1 MKNLYLIDSYLK
13 EWTTKVES
21 ADGRFLTLRES
32 AFYPAGGGQP
42 CDKGVIACSG
52 KAYRV
57 SDVSKKNGIQLDE
70 EGLHAGDSVQC
81 ALDWERRY
89 MLMRMHTAAHIL
101 IAVMYRDGKVLVTG
115 NQLDAEKS
123 RIDFS
128 LEEMDRQKIDECFG
142 KANDIAKWNLP
153 VTFAFMEREDA
164 EKIPH
169 LQKLAAGLPNIDELR
184 ILSIGEGSEMV
195 DEQADGGTHVRSTAE
210 IGEIKLLS
218 VENKGRSNRRVYY
231 KVE

>member
-1 MKNLYLIDSYLK
+1 MKNLCLTDSYLR
-13 EWTTKVES
+13 EWTTRVES
-21 ADGRFLTLRES
+21 ASGKFLALEES

-52 KAYRV
+52 KAYIV

-70 EGLHAGDSVQC
+70 EGLRAGDIVQC

-89 MLMRMHTAAHIL
+89 MLMRMHTAAHVL
-101 IAVMYRDGKVLVTG
+101 IAVIYRDGKVLVTG
-115 NQLDAEKS
+115 NQLDTEKS

-128 LEEMDRQKIDECFG
+128 LEEMDRQKLEECFE
-142 KANDIAKWNLP
+142 KANDIAKRNLP
-153 VTFAFMEREDA
+153 VTFAFMKRGDA

-184 ILSIGEGSEMV
+184 ILRIG
-195 DEQADGGTHVRSTAE
+195 
-210 IGEIKLLS
+210 
-218 VENKGRSNRRVYY
+218 
-231 KVE
+231 